1 LDNRLSVVLDLGK
14 TLSKLSLWDA
24 TGKMLARRTRPNG
37 QVMAMLGGEALRVLD
52 AAGIETWAAEVLRE
66 FAGLGPI
73 ARIMPVGHGAAA
85 AILRNGALVAP
96 PLDYE
101 QAIPAEVVT
110 SYLGQRDPFARTGS
124 PVLADGLNL
133 GLQLHF
139 LEQLDPGLLDGDAM
153 ILPWPQY
160 WAWRFSGIAASEVT
174 SLGCHSDLWRP
185 TFGTPSA
192 LAKRRGWAARLAPLR
207 HAGEK
212 IGTVS
217 AEWAAR
223 TGLADDVAV
232 HCGLHDSN
240 AALLAAR
247 GFAEIADKESTVLST
262 GTWFVAMRTPG
273 EGAQVDLTGLPE
285 ACDCLVNIDAHG
297 MPIPSARFMGGREI
311 ELLTGIDTRRVDIN
325 PDQPAIIAALPGVV
339 AAGAMVLPTLTP
351 GVGPFPSGTT
361 RWINRPDAS
370 IELRAAVCLYAA
382 MVADA
387 SLALIGAR
395 ERVLV
400 EGRFA
405 QAQAFIRT
413 LATLR
418 PDLQVLVANQHNDVS
433 YGALRLIDPALAP
446 PSELI
451 QVQPLDC
458 DLTAYVAHWRA
469 LATGSREAA
478 SAAAE

>member
-66 FAGLGPI
+66 FVGFGPI

-85 AILRNGALVAP
+85 AILRKGALAAP

-101 QAIPAEVVT
+101 QAIPAEVVA

-153 ILPWPQY
+153 ILTWPQY

-174 SLGCHSDLWRP
+174 SLGCHSDLWCP
-185 TFGTPSA
+185 ASGTPSA
-192 LAKRRGWAARLAPLR
+192 LAERRGWAARLAPLR

-262 GTWFVAMRTPG
+262 GTWFIAMRSPKTNEP
-273 EGAQVDLTGLPE
+273 ALLAGLPE
-285 ACDCLVNIDAHG
+285 ARDCLVNVDVLG
-297 MPIPSARFMGGREI
+297 RPIPSARFMGGREI
-311 ELLTGIDTRRVDIN
+311 EILTGIDTRRVDIK
-325 PDQPAIIAALPGVV
+325 PDQPAILAAVGQAVADGV
-339 AAGAMVLPTLTP
+339 MVLPGWAP
-351 GVGPFPSGTT
+351 GVGPYPQAHG
-361 RWINRPDAS
+361 RWLGEPDDPMV
-370 IELRAAVCLYAA
+370 LRAAVCLYAA
-382 MVADA
+382 LVADA
-387 SLALIGAR
+387 SLDLIGAR
-395 ERVLV
+395 SRILV
-400 EGRFA
+400 EGRFGE
-405 QAQAFIRT
+405 AQAFVGG
-413 LATLR
+413 LASLR
-418 PDLQVLVANQHNDVS
+418 PRDQIYASIAHNDVS
-433 YGALRLIDPALAP
+433 YGALRLIDPQLAP
-446 PSELI
+446 PSELRRVAPI
-451 QVQPLDC
+451 EV
-458 DLTAYVAHWRA
+458 DLTDYRARWRHAA
-469 LATGSREAA
+469 LEVGEAA
-478 SAAAE
+478 